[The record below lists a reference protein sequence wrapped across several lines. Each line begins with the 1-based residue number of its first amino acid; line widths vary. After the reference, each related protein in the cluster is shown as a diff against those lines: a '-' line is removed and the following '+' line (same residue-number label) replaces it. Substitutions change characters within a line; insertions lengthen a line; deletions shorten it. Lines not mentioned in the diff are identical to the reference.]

1 MTPVRLT
8 LMRDGACR
16 QLERVALRTG
26 RWRMI
31 EFEATF
37 ALIEHPTAGGVLFDT
52 GYTRRFFEETR
63 RFPNRLYRMITPL
76 RLHSAPAVEQV
87 KMPVRHVIVSHFHAD
102 HIGGLR
108 DFPEA
113 NLHCSRRA
121 WEAVKNLRG
130 LSALRRGFLPGLV
143 PVDFASRAQFSEDCA
158 VCALPPECA
167 PFTEGFDLLGDGS
180 LLAVEL
186 PGHAEGQL
194 GVFLREESGTLTL
207 LLADGAW
214 SRRAIRGNTP
224 PARCVGL
231 LGDWRQLTA
240 TLAMLHE
247 LHRRNP
253 RTRLIPSHCPE
264 IWRD

>member
-1 MTPVRLT
+1 MIPVRLT
-8 LMRDGACR
+8 LLRDGACR
-16 QLERVALRTG
+16 QLERVSLRTG

-31 EFEATF
+31 DFEATF
-37 ALIEHPTAGGVLFDT
+37 ALIEHPTAGAVLFDT

-63 RFPNRLYRMITPL
+63 HLPNWLYRMITPV

-87 KMPVRHVIVSHFHAD
+87 KIPVRHVIVSHFHAD

-108 DFPEA
+108 DFTEA
-113 NLHCSRRA
+113 NLHCSQRA
-121 WEAVKNLRG
+121 WDAVKNLRG
-130 LSALRRGFLPGLV
+130 LRALRRGFLPGLV
-143 PVDFASRAQFSEDCA
+143 PDDFASRIQFAENRA
-158 VCALPPECA
+158 VRALPPECA
-167 PFTEGFDLLGDGS
+167 PFTQGLDLLGDGS

-194 GVFLREESGTLTL
+194 GLFLREESGTLTF

-214 SRRAIRGNTP
+214 SRRAIRENIP
-224 PARCVGL
+224 PARCAGL
-231 LGDWRQLTA
+231 LGDWPQLIR

-253 RTRLIPSHCPE
+253 RARLIPSHCPE
-264 IWRD
+264 IWQD